1 MTVRPASPIIGKW
14 RIVSSDLWDRD
25 FLDLV
30 EPAYILF
37 SPQGGS
43 EFVFGAVTGT
53 MDCSFGENTVFFT
66 WIGSDE
72 MDEVSGS
79 GEAEM
84 DDNGTLTVDLNRHL
98 GDDAVLVAK
107 NGDFFSNL
115 LNH

>member
-1 MTVRPASPIIGKW
+1 MIARTAFPIIGKW
-14 RIVSSDLWDRD
+14 RIVSSDMWDRD

-30 EPAYILF
+30 EPAYIVF

-53 MDCSFGENTVFFT
+53 MDCSFGGNTAFFT

-79 GEAEM
+79 GEAEL
-84 DDNGTLTVDLNRHL
+84 DDNGTLTIDLNCHL
-98 GDDAVLVAK
+98 GDDTILVAK
-107 NGDFFSNL
+107 K
-115 LNH
+115 

>member
-1 MTVRPASPIIGKW
+1 MIASTASRIIGKW
-14 RIVSSDLWDRD
+14 RIVSSDMWDRD

-37 SPQGGS
+37 SPQGRG

-53 MDCSFGENTVFFT
+53 MDCSFGGNTAFFT

-79 GEAEM
+79 GEAEL
-84 DDNGTLTVDLNRHL
+84 DDDGSLTIDLKRHL
-98 GDDAVLVAK
+98 GDEAILVARK
-107 NGDFFSNL
+107 W
-115 LNH
+115 